1 MDRRCLIQASSI
13 DLVSTQIITN
23 DQKDLRKAKMIDRDI
38 NLSKE
43 GVVDTDHPRTKVSTA
58 L

>member
-1 MDRRCLIQASSI
+1 MDRRCLIQVSSI
-13 DLVSTQIITN
+13 HLVSTQIITN
-23 DQKDLRKAKMIDRDI
+23 DQKDLRKMIDRDI

-43 GVVDTDHPRTKVSTA
+43 GVVDTDHPRTKVSAA